1 MKDTHRF
8 VFCLLLSASAASFFP
23 HRTVAQDQPDQDQI
37 CEVRKV
43 GDCGVTAPKPLYHP
57 DPEYTDRARKKK
69 ISGMVLLSI
78 VVTPEGTVRDAKVT
92 TSLDK
97 DLDRQALKAVSTW
110 KFQPATKDGKPVPV
124 RIAVE
129 TDFRIR

>member
-23 HRTVAQDQPDQDQI
+23 HRIVAQDQPGQDQI

-57 DPEYTDRARKKK
+57 DPEYTDRARRKK

-78 VVTPEGTVRDAKVT
+78 AFAFGISALVEAIRANLWVVLR
-92 TSLDK
+92 S
-97 DLDRQALKAVSTW
+97 AL
-110 KFQPATKDGKPVPV
+110 
-124 RIAVE
+124 
-129 TDFRIR
+129 